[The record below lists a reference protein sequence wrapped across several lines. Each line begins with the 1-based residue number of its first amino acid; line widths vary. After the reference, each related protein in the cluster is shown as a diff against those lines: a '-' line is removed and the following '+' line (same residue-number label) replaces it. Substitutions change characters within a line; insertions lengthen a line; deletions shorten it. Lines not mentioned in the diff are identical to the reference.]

1 MSVGTSLR
9 RLGEF
14 LEECER
20 AGAASVRDSSV
31 AVTESGASADIE
43 FALSPSD
50 EAESPVRTR
59 TRETAI
65 ESDGT
70 IGLTLEIDDV
80 VPSDHEH
87 VDVDAAEVS
96 LDAEPTAV
104 VTVTTDAP
112 SAEGSAGPDVPE
124 SLDSV
129 RSPDVPAFEDTA
141 YLEAVYAR
149 YETFD
154 RMAAAFEMDVS
165 DETVR
170 RYMIAQGV
178 HEPDSYETSLADESP
193 VETPGPT
200 AADDS
205 GGSPE
210 ALADGIG
217 LPESVTIDRLADA
230 ANDAKTIREFGKAID
245 LDRTEALE
253 LLQTLDL
260 LEFVM
265 GRLTTDDDPDVSRND
280 VVARIRQSAGEN

>member
-20 AGAASVRDSSV
+20 TGAATVRDSSV
-31 AVTESGASADIE
+31 AVAEMRASADVE

-50 EAESPVRTR
+50 EAGSPVRAQ
-59 TRETAI
+59 ETAI

-70 IGLTLEIDDV
+70 IGLTVEIDDV

-96 LDAEPTAV
+96 LDAEPTVV
-104 VTVTTDAP
+104 VTVAADASP
-112 SAEGSAGPDVPE
+112 AGSSAENDDAE
-124 SLDSV
+124 SLESV
-129 RSPDVPAFEDTA
+129 RSPNVPAFEDTP
-141 YLEAVYAR
+141 YLEAVYAK
-149 YETFD
+149 YETFE

-193 VETPGPT
+193 VETPGP
-200 AADDS
+200 AAAGDT

-265 GRLTTDDDPDVSRND
+265 GRLTTDDDPDVSRDD
-280 VVARIRQSAGEN
+280 VVARIRQSASES